1 MDDIYLHIARARAKT
16 IQGGC
21 VTATG
26 YSGKVQGLG
35 KKRLNSAASIFRNYL
50 DELTP
55 NQGSGGKTAFTCAE
69 PKVILDALNNGATPE
84 SINLYQIKCKR
95 EDRAPCQA
103 WCSQYLSPSPNGAGY
118 VIDDDVIDH
127 IYKHMPRYR

>member
-1 MDDIYLHIARARAKT
+1 MNDIYLHVARARAKT

-35 KKRLNSAASIFRNYL
+35 KKRLTAAASIFRNYL

-55 NQGSGGKTAFTCAE
+55 NEGSGGKTAFTCAE
-69 PKVILDALNNGATPE
+69 PKVILDALNHGATPE
-84 SINLYQIKCKR
+84 SITLYQIKCNR

-103 WCSQYLSPSPNGAGY
+103 WCSQYLIPSSHGAGY
-118 VIDDDVIDH
+118 ILNK
-127 IYKHMPRYR
+127 YLLKFLKKHMPVYR